1 MVAGELVG
9 LIERIG
15 FKGIEDPTFLSFYR
29 SEISR
34 VTTLAF
40 DIKLASELTGE
51 IARIVKDGRFLT
63 VFVARLSY
71 TFTHRFAILLEV
83 LLPPLLASQRVDLL
97 MAYGDAAPV
106 DFDGLAM
113 SGSCEQTLLI
123 PDIYFIRFRGYEVLK
138 REIDQGLRITPEPDF
153 SLGCYWRGSATG
165 HRAFSPSGT
174 VTSQRIELCR
184 LSKRVPNIV
193 NARLTGL
200 TDIPEELR
208 EGLRREGIVN
218 ESFASPVESL
228 IFPIQIDL
236 DGWGNAYSSFFWKL
250 YSNRLTIKVGS
261 PLNLRQW
268 FYRRLTEG
276 IHYLPA
282 DKSLVDL
289 VSVVTDLLAI
299 GKSEYW
305 DLASSSRKV
314 LREIDY
320 ENEVRN
326 SINSIITYIEESPEV

>member
-1 MVAGELVG
+1 LN
-9 LIERIG
+9 
-15 FKGIEDPTFLSFYR
+15 
-29 SEISR
+29 SE
-34 VTTLAF
+34 V
-40 DIKLASELTGE
+40 TGE
-51 IARIVKDGRFLT
+51 IARVVKDGLFLT
-63 VFVARLSY
+63 VYVDDLSF
-71 TFTHRFAILLEV
+71 TFFHRFAILLEV
-83 LLPPLLASQRVDLL
+83 LLPPLLASKRVDLL
-97 MAYGDAAPV
+97 VAYGDAAPV
-106 DFDGLAM
+106 DFQGLAM
-113 SGSCEQTLLI
+113 SGSDARTLLI
-123 PDIYFIRFRGYEVLK
+123 PDIYFIRFRGYEILK
-138 REIDQGLRITPEPDF
+138 REIDQGLRNTPEPDF
-153 SLGCYWRGSATG
+153 TRGCYWRGSATG
-165 HRAFSPSGT
+165 HRSLSPGGQ

-200 TDIPEELR
+200 TNIPEELR

-276 IHYLPA
+276 IHYFPA

-289 VSVVTDLLAI
+289 VGVATDLLAM

-314 LREIDY
+314 LREINY
-320 ENEVRN
+320 ENEISN